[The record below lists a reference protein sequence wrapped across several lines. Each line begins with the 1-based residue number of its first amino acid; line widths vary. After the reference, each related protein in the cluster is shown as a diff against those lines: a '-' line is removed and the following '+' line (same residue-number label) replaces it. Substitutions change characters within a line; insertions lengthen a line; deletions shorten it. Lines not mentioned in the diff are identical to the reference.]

1 MKKITSK
8 DNPEIKDV
16 VKLLDKKGRE
26 KSNRFLAEGLRT
38 VSALIESGI
47 TIEKL
52 YVTEK
57 NIPLIQDLNIKIK
70 DMNNVTKQ
78 ITPTIVDDAVLSKIS
93 FTQSPSGIIAVFN
106 TPQEMSPKNI
116 ENSIILSG
124 IQDPGNLGTLIRTAV
139 ATGFEQIFFVDTCE
153 IWNPKVVQA
162 SAGTIGLL
170 KLHNVKW
177 AELQK
182 IKGKKEF
189 CALVV
194 NNGKPE
200 KDINFKDVAIVVGSE
215 AHGIPENQL
224 KDCKEKLT
232 LKMQSD
238 VESLNAAVAGSI
250 AMYLA
255 KIN

>member
-38 VSALIESGI
+38 VSALIESGV

-57 NIPLIQDLNIKIK
+57 NIPFIQDLNIKIK

-93 FTQSPSGIIAVFN
+93 FTQSPSGIIGVFN
-106 TPQEMSPKNI
+106 TPQETPAKNL
-116 ENSIILSG
+116 ENSVILSG

-162 SAGTIGLL
+162 SAGNIGLL
-170 KLHNVKW
+170 KYHNVKW
-177 AELQK
+177 PELQK
-182 IKGKKEF
+182 IKGNKEL

-194 NNGKPE
+194 KNGKSE
-200 KDINFKDVAIVVGSE
+200 KELDFNKIVLVVGSE
-215 AHGIPENQL
+215 AHGISENQL

-232 LKMQSD
+232 LKMQGD

-255 KIN
+255 KSK